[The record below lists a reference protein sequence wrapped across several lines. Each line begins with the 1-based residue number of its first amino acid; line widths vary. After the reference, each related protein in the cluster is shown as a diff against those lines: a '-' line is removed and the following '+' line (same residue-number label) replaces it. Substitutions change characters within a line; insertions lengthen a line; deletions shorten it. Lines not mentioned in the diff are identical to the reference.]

1 MLILKKIKMEIKVLI
16 LKALGWYQ
24 PQRSTLRPIQ
34 FRTVNPDQPLKFDE
48 WSKRFNVSR
57 RYSLLEDST
66 YLQKVRSNDIS
77 SVNVKRSLAS

>member
-1 MLILKKIKMEIKVLI
+1 MEIKVLI

-24 PQRSTLRPIQ
+24 PKYSTLRPIQ

-57 RYSLLEDST
+57 GYTLLEDSN

-77 SVNVKRSLAS
+77 SVNVKKSLAN